1 MIPFLT
7 NVYIFRLDKDLYSD
21 KITSLYFLVSG
32 PDNTSLIILG
42 SFLTLV
48 PAWNAI
54 RYSSTNSSELWLVK

>member
-7 NVYIFRLDKDLYSD
+7 NVYVFRLNKNLYSD

-32 PDNTSLIILG
+32 PNNTFSIVLG

-54 RYSSTNSSELWLVK
+54 RYSSTNSLEL